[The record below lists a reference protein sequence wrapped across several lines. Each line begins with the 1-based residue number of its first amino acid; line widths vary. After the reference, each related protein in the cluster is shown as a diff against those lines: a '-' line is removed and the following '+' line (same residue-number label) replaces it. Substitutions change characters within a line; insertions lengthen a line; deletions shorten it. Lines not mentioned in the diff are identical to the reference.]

1 MGQSLSSSAAP
12 PPHTHTLTLLEP
24 QLLQLLL
31 HLRGHSGR
39 EAVLECVR
47 GARPPQG
54 ALGVL
59 CHLQMV
65 GGGDLSALGVRAQ
78 NSRPPAQSQTPGG

>member
-1 MGQSLSSSAAP
+1 MGHSLSSSAAP
-12 PPHTHTLTLLEP
+12 THTHTLTLLEP